1 MSFFSSFDI
10 FTGMQFGPKFV
21 KRIYEFSEFAKRI
34 YETCDCNFFIIV
46 AIIVAAFFF
55 NSTIHIFLRFA
66 S

>member
-10 FTGMQFGPKFV
+10 FTGMQFGPKF
-21 KRIYEFSEFAKRI
+21 SEFAKRI
-34 YETCDCNFFIIV
+34 YETCDCNFFIIL